1 MFSYERDFDVDA
13 ERLFGTIMKKLKENG
28 FVTLSFVDLKQIL
41 ETNFKEE
48 FKTYYIMNVC
58 RPQAAKELIA
68 ENEEMGLFLPCKI
81 TVYQKGKGSHVSVL
95 RVSELARDY
104 LKIESKAK
112 KYEDEMIEV
121 LDNLE

>member
-1 MFSYERDFDVDA
+1 
-13 ERLFGTIMKKLKENG
+13 
-28 FVTLSFVDLKQIL
+28 
-41 ETNFKEE
+41 
-48 FKTYYIMNVC
+48 
-58 RPQAAKELIA
+58 
-68 ENEEMGLFLPCKI
+68 
-81 TVYQKGKGSHVSVL
+81 VL